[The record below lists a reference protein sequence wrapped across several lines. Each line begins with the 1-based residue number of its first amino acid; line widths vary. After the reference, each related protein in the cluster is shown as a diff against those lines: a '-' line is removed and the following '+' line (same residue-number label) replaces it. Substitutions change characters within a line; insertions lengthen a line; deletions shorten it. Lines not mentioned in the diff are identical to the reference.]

1 MAEKG
6 EYDVLRLIEHNQVCY
21 ISSGCIRGTLL
32 TRWLKYHR
40 SMDKREFIRMVRL
53 LVKQLDNIHKCRK
66 KKFYQYVNP
75 CSIIVGEDGNVSF
88 LDLGVASNEEALQKM
103 RRRNIRE
110 YFLPPDE
117 PCYQR
122 ASVKLDIYG
131 FGRTLQYLLSEV
143 ELEPKLTR
151 IEERKFKKIISR
163 CLERQSKQAFQTISE
178 VQKYLPEQNKQK
190 DTKQG
195 KSRRFG
201 LPLAGAAVAALILAG
216 SFKGCGAS
224 REEEAAEK
232 ETQARQESQ
241 TGKEVDKEDGTRKLY
256 MELGLLCLAELKDY
270 ERGREYFQQAKGAP
284 LAEEMELLSR
294 TFQGEA
300 VEEEQLRIA
309 LKEIE
314 AQIPETEEALY
325 YSCLLKGYRSLD
337 GEEDLEAVIRIGELC
352 LETGQEKEQAQIL
365 GIIAEAMEKSGQS
378 EKALEM
384 YERQLQVEEGELER
398 EELYKKMAILMT
410 SVGQGAEASEKLDV
424 GIGEFP
430 ESKELRILY
439 LRELLRASGE
449 NRELCLQTINRFL
462 QELPELE
469 QEGEFQKL
477 MREYGMKAEGGKAW
491 SEEAG
496 T

>member
-117 PCYQR
+117 PYYQR

-190 DTKQG
+190 DTKQENPGDPDFHWQARLWQPLSWPEVSKAAGPAGKRSCGERDTGPAG
-195 KSRRFG
+195 KSN
-201 LPLAGAAVAALILAG
+201 
-216 SFKGCGAS
+216 
-224 REEEAAEK
+224 
-232 ETQARQESQ
+232 
-241 TGKEVDKEDGTRKLY
+241 RKRS
-256 MELGLLCLAELKDY
+256 GPG
-270 ERGREYFQQAKGAP
+270 GRDQ
-284 LAEEMELLSR
+284 
-294 TFQGEA
+294 EA
-300 VEEEQLRIA
+300 VYGTGPA
-309 LKEIE
+309 L
-314 AQIPETEEALY
+314 PGRV
-325 YSCLLKGYRSLD
+325 KGL
-337 GEEDLEAVIRIGELC
+337 
-352 LETGQEKEQAQIL
+352 
-365 GIIAEAMEKSGQS
+365 
-378 EKALEM
+378 
-384 YERQLQVEEGELER
+384 
-398 EELYKKMAILMT
+398 
-410 SVGQGAEASEKLDV
+410 
-424 GIGEFP
+424 
-430 ESKELRILY
+430 
-439 LRELLRASGE
+439 
-449 NRELCLQTINRFL
+449 
-462 QELPELE
+462 
-469 QEGEFQKL
+469 
-477 MREYGMKAEGGKAW
+477 
-491 SEEAG
+491 
-496 T
+496 